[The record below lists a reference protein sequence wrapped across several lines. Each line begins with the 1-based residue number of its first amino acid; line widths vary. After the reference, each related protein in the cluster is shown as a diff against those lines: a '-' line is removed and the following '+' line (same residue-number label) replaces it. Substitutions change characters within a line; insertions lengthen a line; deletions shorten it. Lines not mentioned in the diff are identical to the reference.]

1 MLNTPQQYVL
11 PDLLPLIPFKGSFNP
26 HYLEA
31 ATASAAWA
39 ESYKV
44 VPERKRTAFLQ
55 SGSELLCAHAYPYAS
70 LEQLRTCCDFVH
82 ILFAVDEISDEQTG
96 KDAYATGRVFL
107 DALRYAEW
115 NDGSAISKMTK
126 EFRERIMKVDIPA
139 CHNRLFKHCESYVN
153 AFSVEAELRERDEI
167 LDIDSYIRLRRENS
181 AVRCCFGLFGYVLGI
196 DLPDSI
202 FEHPV
207 FMRMHLAAVDMVCWS
222 NDLYSYKMEQL
233 SGLTGNNV
241 LTVLMEQNHW
251 TLQQA
256 SDHVGVHFKTLLDS
270 FLSDKAQLPS
280 WGPELDHAVS
290 QFVMAMESWAVGNC
304 EWSFATLRYFGPERE
319 EVKKTRV
326 VRLRPK
332 LLEDIA

>member
-1 MLNTPQQYVL
+1 
-11 PDLLPLIPFKGSFNP
+11 
-26 HYLEA
+26 
-31 ATASAAWA
+31 
-39 ESYKV
+39 
-44 VPERKRTAFLQ
+44 
-55 SGSELLCAHAYPYAS
+55 
-70 LEQLRTCCDFVH
+70 
-82 ILFAVDEISDEQTG
+82 
-96 KDAYATGRVFL
+96 
-107 DALRYAEW
+107 
-115 NDGSAISKMTK
+115 
-126 EFRERIMKVDIPA
+126 
-139 CHNRLFKHCESYVN
+139 
-153 AFSVEAELRERDEI
+153 
-167 LDIDSYIRLRRENS
+167 
-181 AVRCCFGLFGYVLGI
+181 
-196 DLPDSI
+196 
-202 FEHPV
+202 
-207 FMRMHLAAVDMVCWS
+207 
-222 NDLYSYKMEQL
+222 MEQL